1 MSNGPV
7 DVLGL
12 RQKDS
17 RGYRVK
23 EVLCENPLECST
35 VVLGCEPLTLNRFQA
50 VAVALCGASHGSGDW
65 NCDDQ

>member
-23 EVLCENPLECST
+23 EVLCQNPPERGS

-50 VAVALCGASHGSGDW
+50 VAVTLGGASHGS
-65 NCDDQ
+65 